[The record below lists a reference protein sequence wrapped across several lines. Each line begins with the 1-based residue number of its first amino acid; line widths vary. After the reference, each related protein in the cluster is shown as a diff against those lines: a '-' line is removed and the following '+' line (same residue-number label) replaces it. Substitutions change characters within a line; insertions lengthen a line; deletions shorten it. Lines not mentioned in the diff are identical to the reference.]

1 MKKFFRSAIA
11 IILAI
16 SMMPLCFAIEPE
28 PQGGIE
34 WAALPDNTVVCYLY
48 GLPVYKSDV
57 DENGFINCGEVL
69 DRPMPLNYSS
79 YYTEGAIPSTYRN
92 NNYILEGSGRY
103 SVHGTNQYEIFT
115 YLRYNNA
122 LSTIEYLRDNQHRA
136 NAVKN
141 AIGSFYDALT
151 DVFGVLPAEVVALYG
166 AAVLITSIN
175 IQMNSSAA
183 DKIAEYTNSG
193 KHVLFITI
201 KTNYGTFYAVHE
213 WDGINCVKAK
223 SFISGLESHVF
234 DGLAAAHITNGTV
247 TKVW

>member
-57 DENGFINCGEVL
+57 DENGFINCEEVL

-115 YLRYNNA
+115 YLRYNCFKHD
-122 LSTIEYLRDNQHRA
+122 R
-136 NAVKN
+136 
-141 AIGSFYDALT
+141 
-151 DVFGVLPAEVVALYG
+151 VLEG
-166 AAVLITSIN
+166 
-175 IQMNSSAA
+175 
-183 DKIAEYTNSG
+183 
-193 KHVLFITI
+193 
-201 KTNYGTFYAVHE
+201 
-213 WDGINCVKAK
+213 
-223 SFISGLESHVF
+223 
-234 DGLAAAHITNGTV
+234 
-247 TKVW
+247 